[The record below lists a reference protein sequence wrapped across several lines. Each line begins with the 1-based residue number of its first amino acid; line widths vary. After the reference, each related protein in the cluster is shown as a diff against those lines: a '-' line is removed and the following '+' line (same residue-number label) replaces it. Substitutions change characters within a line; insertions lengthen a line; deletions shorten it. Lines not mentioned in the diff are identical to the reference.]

1 MRSFRKNIF
10 VMGLASL
17 LLVAEPAASCVYA
30 DDLFTDDAAS
40 ADEKSQVVSGSDELV
55 GESAGGLF
63 EDQNTNVQSRDGIPT
78 DDGETG
84 KSGKSSRKMIAGFR
98 QTGLIKSIT
107 FDEGSKP
114 SLDSL
119 RAQFPGTVDVYFVG
133 ENKPETLSTVW
144 QCVGEDYSSSGGS
157 YFLFTPTFDESEYL
171 VRGMSITNDAPYIE
185 VRKKP
190 AVAVEM
196 IESAPPT
203 VNEKKVFEY
212 CTKEMGLSK
221 AAACGIL
228 ANMYCESGFR
238 TNAIGDGNTSVGVC
252 QWHNG
257 RWTNLRSYTK
267 DWQKLEGQLSF
278 MNYELEH
285 GYSATLNYLK
295 EVTDDA
301 QGAYDAANFWCL
313 HYEMPDSARTRGITR
328 GYLAKNIYWPRYGED
343 GGKTDEEG
351 CNDSFAGEY
360 VFDGE
365 GSLNIRSGHSEDS
378 EVVGSIPAGGKVEV
392 TRSNGEWAHVIWK
405 GQTGL
410 CRMEYLTV
418 VELTAADREIGA
430 ETEPEDNA
438 AAEAGAETEPESEN
452 KTEAD
457 SEDNAAARAGR
468 EPETES

>member
-1 MRSFRKNIF
+1 MI
-10 VMGLASL
+10 GLAGL
-17 LLVAEPAASCVYA
+17 LLIAEPVSSYVLG
-30 DDLFTDDAAS
+30 DDLFTDDVS
-40 ADEKSQVVSGSDELV
+40 SSGEKSQIVSGSDDAA
-55 GESAGGLF
+55 GESGGSLF
-63 EDQNTNVQSRDGIPT
+63 EDQNTNVQSRDGIVT
-78 DDGETG
+78 GEDGKEK

-98 QTGLIKSIT
+98 KTGLIKSIS

-133 ENKPETLSTVW
+133 EKKPETLSTVW
-144 QCVGEDYSSSGGS
+144 ECVGEDYSSSGGS
-157 YFLFTPTFDESEYL
+157 YFLFTPTFDESKYL
-171 VRGMSITNDAPYIE
+171 LRGMSITSDAPYIE

-190 AVAVEM
+190 GVAVEM

-203 VNEKKVFEY
+203 VNEKKVFEF
-212 CTKEMGLSK
+212 CTKELGLSK

-257 RWTNLRSYTK
+257 RWTNLRNYTK

-278 MNYELEH
+278 MKYELGH

-295 EVTDDA
+295 GVSDDA

-313 HYEMPDSARTRGITR
+313 HYEMPDSAKARGITR
-328 GYLAKNIYWPRYGED
+328 GYLAKNIYWPRYGEES
-343 GGKTDEEG
+343 GETDEEG

-360 VFDGE
+360 LFGGE
-365 GSLNIRSGHSEDS
+365 GSLNIRSDHSEDS
-378 EVVGSIPAGGKVEV
+378 EVIGSIPAGEKVEV
-392 TRSNGEWAHVIWK
+392 TKSNGEWAHVIYK

-418 VELTAADREIGA
+418 VELLAEDETETEDGEETEA
-430 ETEPEDNA
+430 ETA
-438 AAEAGAETEPESEN
+438 AAEAAGAETE
-452 KTEAD
+452 TEAA
-457 SEDNAAARAGR
+457 EAAEA
-468 EPETES
+468 ETGV